1 MGFKAI
7 TKNTPAEEPP
17 HILSEDDAAIYRGIL
32 GQDGVLNIGSK
43 LKPTVIS
50 NNKVRVGDGV
60 INVDGHIGR
69 NAYAD
74 YEDLTIENGSAGKKR
89 HDLIVAS
96 FSTTGSGGLDT
107 YILKVI
113 KGVTGDTG
121 ADPAVTKQDIY
132 AGGKLREYPL
142 YRVKLD
148 GLSIVAVEQ
157 MFKVIPTV
165 PELETKYNELNST
178 LSKKSNTD
186 HLHDERYYTESEIDK
201 KINSINSKFSS
212 ELTQGTSGSPR
223 NQGVFKGQSGIMII
237 WGAHPTT
244 AFTYDSG
251 ANYYYADISFRTE
264 FKENP
269 IVAATPRF
277 SGGIPEN
284 VGTLSV
290 TPSKLRL
297 GCNVQV
303 SGLYIEWI
311 AVGKWK

>member
-43 LKPTVIS
+43 LKSTVIS

-113 KGVTGDTG
+113 KGVAGDTG

-178 LSKKSNTD
+178 LKR
-186 HLHDERYYTESEIDK
+186 ERFSISPTSSEVSVK
-201 KINSINSKFSS
+201 VRFSSKF
-212 ELTQGTSGSPR
+212 
-223 NQGVFKGQSGIMII
+223 NKV
-237 WGAHPTT
+237 PT
-244 AFTYDSG
+244 
-251 ANYYYADISFRTE
+251 
-264 FKENP
+264 
-269 IVAATPRF
+269 V
-277 SGGIPEN
+277 
-284 VGTLSV
+284 VV
-290 TPSKLRL
+290 TPTFQGWRLSKPIQASDITTD
-297 GCNVQV
+297 GFTATAW
-303 SGLYIEWI
+303 IENGATSSDTWI
-311 AVGKWK
+311 TVEYVAVAT

>member
-43 LKPTVIS
+43 LKSTVIS

-113 KGVTGDTG
+113 KGVAGDTG

-178 LSKKSNTD
+178 FRVVQFQTGQYTDTEYEIPLPDGWEFWNTMLLNFSIVFEGNLRD
-186 HLHDERYYTESEIDK
+186 AIHMGVVNVWSSSSYTIK
-201 KINSINSKFSS
+201 NAKA
-212 ELTQGTSGSPR
+212 TS
-223 NQGVFKGQSGIMII
+223 
-237 WGAHPTT
+237 
-244 AFTYDSG
+244 SG
-251 ANYYYADISFRTE
+251 AWALIYKFR
-264 FKENP
+264 
-269 IVAATPRF
+269 
-277 SGGIPEN
+277 
-284 VGTLSV
+284 
-290 TPSKLRL
+290 
-297 GCNVQV
+297 
-303 SGLYIEWI
+303 
-311 AVGKWK
+311 

>member
-7 TKNTPAEEPP
+7 TKNTSPEDAP

-43 LKPTVIS
+43 LKSTVIS

-74 YEDLTIENGSAGKKR
+74 YEDLTIENGAAGKKR

-107 YILKVI
+107 YVLKVI
-113 KGVTGDTG
+113 KGAAGTTG

-148 GLSIVAVEQ
+148 GLSIVAVDQ

-165 PELETKYNELNST
+165 PELEKKYNELNSA
-178 LSKKSNTD
+178 LSGKSDKGHT
-186 HLHDERYYTESEIDK
+186 HDDRYYTESEVDEK
-201 KINSINSKFSS
+201 VNEVRSKR
-212 ELTQGTSGSPR
+212 TQLAAG
-223 NQGVFKGQSGIMII
+223 
-237 WGAHPTT
+237 
-244 AFTYDSG
+244 D
-251 ANYYYADISFRTE
+251 YYY
-264 FKENP
+264 
-269 IVAATPRF
+269 
-277 SGGIPEN
+277 SG
-284 VGTLSV
+284 
-290 TPSKLRL
+290 
-297 GCNVQV
+297 
-303 SGLYIEWI
+303 
-311 AVGKWK
+311 

>member
-7 TKNTPAEEPP
+7 TKNTSPEDAP

-43 LKPTVIS
+43 LKSTVIS

-74 YEDLTIENGSAGKKR
+74 YEDLTIENGAAGKKR

-107 YILKVI
+107 YVLKVI
-113 KGVTGDTG
+113 KGAAGTTG

-148 GLSIVAVEQ
+148 GLSIVAVDQ

-165 PELETKYNELNST
+165 PELEKKYNELNSA
-178 LSKKSNTD
+178 LSGKSDKGHT
-186 HLHDERYYTESEIDK
+186 HDDRYYTESEVDEK
-201 KINSINSKFSS
+201 VNEVRSKR
-212 ELTQGTSGSPR
+212 TQLAAGDYYYSGSIAFYVYG
-223 NQGVFKGQSGIMII
+223 NGV
-237 WGAHPTT
+237 
-244 AFTYDSG
+244 
-251 ANYYYADISFRTE
+251 
-264 FKENP
+264 
-269 IVAATPRF
+269 
-277 SGGIPEN
+277 
-284 VGTLSV
+284 
-290 TPSKLRL
+290 
-297 GCNVQV
+297 VQV
-303 SGLYIEWI
+303 DGYTATMKQSIPLNSYSVIGYIPSGLTPNNEFYFPCF
-311 AVGKWK
+311 AGGKIIGMVALSPNGNISLFPYQDVKGIRLTFSTCYTNF

>member
-7 TKNTPAEEPP
+7 TRNTPPEDAP

-74 YEDLTIENGSAGKKR
+74 YEDLTIENGAAGKKR

-107 YILKVI
+107 YVLKVI
-113 KGVTGDTG
+113 KGAAGTTG

-148 GLSIVAVEQ
+148 GLSIVGVDQ

-165 PELETKYNELNST
+165 PELEAKYNELNST
-178 LSKKSNTD
+178 YAITGVDLGGNAGVSLKCFYNTYIC
-186 HLHDERYYTESEIDK
+186 EVRIEGKTTEAFPNWGGYRLGILPEKARPKQNIVEYLYESFFLEIGTDGVVNLK
-201 KINSINSKFSS
+201 VSGQMPS
-212 ELTQGTSGSPR
+212 GTSVWGSKM
-223 NQGVFKGQSGIMII
+223 FFIK
-237 WGAHPTT
+237 
-244 AFTYDSG
+244 
-251 ANYYYADISFRTE
+251 
-264 FKENP
+264 
-269 IVAATPRF
+269 
-277 SGGIPEN
+277 
-284 VGTLSV
+284 
-290 TPSKLRL
+290 
-297 GCNVQV
+297 
-303 SGLYIEWI
+303 
-311 AVGKWK
+311 

>member
-7 TKNTPAEEPP
+7 TRNTPPEDAP

-43 LKPTVIS
+43 LKSTVIS

-74 YEDLTIENGSAGKKR
+74 YEDLTIENGAAGKKR

-107 YILKVI
+107 YELKVI
-113 KGVTGDTG
+113 KGVAGDTG

-148 GLSIVAVEQ
+148 GLSIVAVDQ

-178 LSKKSNTD
+178 LKLKITEINYQ
-186 HLHDERYYTESEIDK
+186 YYT
-201 KINSINSKFSS
+201 
-212 ELTQGTSGSPR
+212 
-223 NQGVFKGQSGIMII
+223 
-237 WGAHPTT
+237 
-244 AFTYDSG
+244 
-251 ANYYYADISFRTE
+251 
-264 FKENP
+264 
-269 IVAATPRF
+269 
-277 SGGIPEN
+277 
-284 VGTLSV
+284 SV
-290 TPSKLRL
+290 TEVSNIDMNFKIGNIVHLQCGFKRNDGGKYPVSTGLIHIQIGSHRPKNNLIIPAYIRVENEWYPHYVYIRTNGEVHQDFSNNTEEIL
-297 GCNVQV
+297 INGC
-303 SGLYIEWI
+303 YPIM
-311 AVGKWK
+311 

>member
-32 GQDGVLNIGSK
+32 GQDGVLNVGSK
-43 LKPTVIS
+43 LKSTVIS

-113 KGVTGDTG
+113 KGVAGDTG

-178 LSKKSNTD
+178 LKKITAVAKGDYYIIGSITFTKMNGMVCVNADVTSKQIINSGITHTIGYVPDGFYPSTNIYTPLIEYSFYKGVICITTD
-186 HLHDERYYTESEIDK
+186 GDINLIMPEGQIDK
-201 KINSINSKFSS
+201 
-212 ELTQGTSGSPR
+212 
-223 NQGVFKGQSGIMII
+223 
-237 WGAHPTT
+237 GA
-244 AFTYDSG
+244 Y
-251 ANYYYADISFRTE
+251 I
-264 FKENP
+264 
-269 IVAATPRF
+269 RF
-277 SGGIPEN
+277 NLFYTI
-284 VGTLSV
+284 
-290 TPSKLRL
+290 
-297 GCNVQV
+297 
-303 SGLYIEWI
+303 
-311 AVGKWK
+311 

>member
-7 TKNTPAEEPP
+7 TKNTSPEDAP

-43 LKPTVIS
+43 LKSTVIS

-74 YEDLTIENGSAGKKR
+74 YEDLTIENGAAGKKR

-107 YILKVI
+107 YVLKVI
-113 KGVTGDTG
+113 KGAAGTTG

-148 GLSIVAVEQ
+148 GLSIVAVDQ

-165 PELETKYNELNST
+165 PELEKKYNELNSALKWSDWKT
-178 LSKKSNTD
+178 LGTNKLGID
-186 HLHDERYYTESEIDK
+186 LQYRYNAHEV
-201 KINSINSKFSS
+201 
-212 ELTQGTSGSPR
+212 ELLYKGTL
-223 NQGVFKGQSGIMII
+223 
-237 WGAHPTT
+237 
-244 AFTYDSG
+244 
-251 ANYYYADISFRTE
+251 
-264 FKENP
+264 KELN
-269 IVAATPRF
+269 I
-277 SGGIPEN
+277 SGGSAGYDFPALPNGLNPLTN
-284 VGTLSV
+284 VEFPIYACAGNNTGKLTLRCFPTSNPNTFTITSHTNLV
-290 TPSKLRL
+290 TAEE
-297 GCNVQV
+297 
-303 SGLYIEWI
+303 YICGR
-311 AVGKWK
+311 ARYTRG

>member
-43 LKPTVIS
+43 LKSTVIS

-113 KGVTGDTG
+113 KGVAGDTG

-148 GLSIVAVEQ
+148 GLSIVAVDQ

-178 LSKKSNTD
+178 LKWSDWKTLGTNKLGIELRYRYNAYEVE
-186 HLHDERYYTESEIDK
+186 LHYK
-201 KINSINSKFSS
+201 
-212 ELTQGTSGSPR
+212 GTL
-223 NQGVFKGQSGIMII
+223 KALGI
-237 WGAHPTT
+237 
-244 AFTYDSG
+244 
-251 ANYYYADISFRTE
+251 
-264 FKENP
+264 
-269 IVAATPRF
+269 
-277 SGGIPEN
+277 SGGSEGYIFPSLPEGLN
-284 VGTLSV
+284 PAMNIDHSIYACAGDNDGKLTLECYPTGTPSNFRITSHSSV
-290 TPSKLRL
+290 TVSPEYICGVLRYTR
-297 GCNVQV
+297 G
-303 SGLYIEWI
+303 
-311 AVGKWK
+311 